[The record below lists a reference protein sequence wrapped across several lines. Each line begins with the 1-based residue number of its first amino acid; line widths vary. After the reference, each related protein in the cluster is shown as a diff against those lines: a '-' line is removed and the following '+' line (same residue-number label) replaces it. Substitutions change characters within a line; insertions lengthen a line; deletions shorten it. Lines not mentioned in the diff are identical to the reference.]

1 MSLTL
6 EPDTSLDLFD
16 IDENDFEYEQDYKGP
31 QLEDS
36 FSRSLHAH
44 NATTFGYPTFT
55 SHQNGHQPV
64 YSGSVTFADPFQPM
78 GAAHGLSSGHV
89 LGSIAESVE
98 QHFHATR
105 QQPSHDQ
112 FYQERRQHPHDFYS
126 QSSRPQSQYNQGMPH
141 AYPTPSFVPLPQGPM
156 LPFYAAP
163 TQPNMAQERA
173 FVAPSTQPLAPAM
186 LSEHS
191 APPSDCSV
199 CLASRPSSL
208 AILQPCKHPLCS
220 ACLTSALN
228 IVGEKDMQCAVCKQ
242 SVADFKLVIG
252 SSKGDVGGASCPD
265 SKTGEQAKI
274 EMIKPQNEKTGFDL
288 AGKSFMDSFFS
299 ASPSGSTACGH
310 GNNVGDLD
318 SAFEFGLDF
327 GELRASTP
335 RMEQQTQDT
344 CESAMTGRREVIKG
358 ENYVVLRIDNVP
370 WVRPHSL
377 NISSYLLTGMVGYHP
392 NSDY

>member
-1 MSLTL
+1 M
-6 EPDTSLDLFD
+6 FD
-16 IDENDFEYEQDYKGP
+16 IDENDFEYEQDYQGP

-44 NATTFGYPTFT
+44 NTTTFGYPTFAP
-55 SHQNGHQPV
+55 HQHQPI
-64 YSGSVTFADPFQPM
+64 YSSSVTFADPFQPM
-78 GAAHGLSSGHV
+78 GGAHGLSSGHV

-105 QQPSHDQ
+105 QQSIHNQ
-112 FYQERRQHPHDFYS
+112 FYQEHHMRAHDFYS
-126 QSSRPQSQYNQGMPH
+126 QPSRPQPQYNQRMPS
-141 AYPTPSFVPLPQGPM
+141 AYPTPPFVALPQASMSPFRPAPM
-156 LPFYAAP
+156 QLSS
-163 TQPNMAQERA
+163 AQEPT
-173 FVAPSTQPLAPAM
+173 FIPNIQPLNSVM

-191 APPSDCSV
+191 TPPSDCSV

-252 SSKGDVGGASCPD
+252 PSKGDIGGASRAD
-265 SKTGEQAKI
+265 SNKGEQARI
-274 EMIKPQNEKTGFDL
+274 ETIRLSEKEKAGSDMT
-288 AGKSFMDSFFS
+288 GKSFMDPLFS
-299 ASPSGSTACGH
+299 ASPGSTAYDHENSTG
-310 GNNVGDLD
+310 NVGDLE

-335 RMEQQTQDT
+335 RMEQQIQDT
-344 CESAMTGRREVIKG
+344 CVSVMNGHREIVKG

-370 WVRPHSL
+370 WVRSRLFFSSL
-377 NISSYLLTGMVGYHP
+377 YSR
-392 NSDY
+392 